1 MENITAGNEAQGIE
15 DMIHLDTM
23 SEETIL
29 KNLGVRYSRDQIYV
43 RSKTK
48 SPRQR
53 AFRLFLYSFFKIIS
67 LFIRLT
73 LHGSCRLKN

>member
-43 RSKTK
+43 RTSNLEQTTN
-48 SPRQR
+48 
-53 AFRLFLYSFFKIIS
+53 L
-67 LFIRLT
+67 LT
-73 LHGSCRLKN
+73 NAPFSR